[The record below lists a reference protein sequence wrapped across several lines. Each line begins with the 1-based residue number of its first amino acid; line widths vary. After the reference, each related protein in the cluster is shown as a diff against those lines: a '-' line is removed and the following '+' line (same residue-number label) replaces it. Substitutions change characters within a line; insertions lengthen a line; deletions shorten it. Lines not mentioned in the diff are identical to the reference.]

1 MPGDH
6 TPISPVEDY
15 TGVNRLPQMPA
26 YGPQYQQWQHDPYR
40 RPSVFT
46 AISRE
51 SWVRIVLWVIPIIFT
66 AGALYVSVQSM
77 TQRQDEQESVLRAE
91 MDRRARL
98 ESEQRVMQST
108 VQGMSE
114 QQGRLVIKVE
124 AIDDKLN
131 EQKSQLSAIG
141 ERLGARP
148 AGRDR

>member
-26 YGPQYQQWQHDPYR
+26 YSPQYPPWQQDPYR
-40 RPSVFT
+40 RPSVFS
-46 AISRE
+46 AISKE
-51 SWVRIVLWVIPIIFT
+51 SWVRIILWIIPIIFT

-91 MDRRARL
+91 VERRSKL
-98 ESEQRVMQST
+98 EAEQRIMQST
-108 VQGMSE
+108 VQGMSV
-114 QQGRLVIKVE
+114 QQDKLVGKVE

-148 AGRDR
+148 SGRDR